1 MSAPESPDARI
12 RPMRTG
18 DVAACEQLSSRAFH
32 ELDLRTY
39 RRDWP
44 EPSPRPPHRAEAW
57 RTRTQHLL
65 TTDPGGC
72 WVVEADGEVVGFA
85 TSLVRELMWIL
96 ASYAVRPDL
105 QGQGLGRGLLEAAL
119 HHGRGC
125 LRGML
130 NASDDPQALR
140 RYALAGFRLQPQL
153 LLHGRVDRAVLP
165 VVRHVRDGTPG
176 DRDLL
181 DSLDRRTRG
190 AAHGPDH
197 DVLAQECG
205 VSELR
210 LLVTDRP
217 AGSGYAYVNPS
228 GVPVLLAASNR
239 KAATAL
245 TWEALAASDPDAP
258 VELGHV
264 SPANDWAVDLAMA
277 ARLAV
282 WSRGFLALRRM
293 KEPAP
298 YIPHPTLL

>member
-1 MSAPESPDARI
+1 MTTHERPDAQI
-12 RPMRTG
+12 RPMRSE
-18 DVAACEQLSSRAFH
+18 DVEVCEQISSQAFH
-32 ELDLRTY
+32 ALELRTHQPG
-39 RRDWP
+39 WP
-44 EPSPRPPHRAEAW
+44 EPSPRPPDRAALW
-57 RTRTQHLL
+57 HARTRHLL
-65 TTDPGGC
+65 STDPGGC
-72 WVVEADGEVVGFA
+72 WVAEADGEVVGFA

-96 ASYAVRPDL
+96 ASYAVRPGL
-105 QGQGLGRGLLEAAL
+105 QGRGLGRGLLEAAL

-130 NASDDPQALR
+130 NASDDPLALR

-153 LLHGRVDRAVLP
+153 LLRGRVDRAVLP
-165 VVRHVRDGTPG
+165 VVRHVREGTPG

-197 DVLAQECG
+197 DVIG
-205 VSELR
+205 RELR

-217 AGSGYAYVNPS
+217 AGSGYAYINPA
-228 GVPVLLAASNR
+228 GVPVLLAASHR
-239 KAATAL
+239 KAATSL
-245 TWEALAASDPDAP
+245 TWEALAASDPDVP
-258 VELGHV
+258 VEMRHV

-277 ARLAV
+277 ARLDV
-282 WSRGFLALRRM
+282 YSRGFLALRRM

>member
-1 MSAPESPDARI
+1 MRPD
-12 RPMRTG
+12 
-18 DVAACEQLSSRAFH
+18 DVAACEQISAQAFH
-32 ELDLRTY
+32 ELDLRTFQ
-39 RRDWP
+39 RGWP
-44 EPSPRPPHRAEAW
+44 DPSPRPPHRAALW
-57 RTRTQHLL
+57 QTRTRHLL
-65 TTDPGGC
+65 ATDPGGC
-72 WVVEADGEVVGFA
+72 WVAESDDEIVGFA

-96 ASYAVRPDL
+96 ASYAVRPGL
-105 QGQGLGRGLLEAAL
+105 QGRGLGRGLLEAAL
-119 HHGRGC
+119 QHGRGC

-130 NASDDPQALR
+130 NASDDPLALR

-153 LLHGRVDRAVLP
+153 MFHGRVGRAVLP

-197 DVLAQECG
+197 DVIG
-205 VSELR
+205 GELR

-217 AGSGYAYVNPS
+217 AGSGYAYVNAS
-228 GVPVLLAASNR
+228 GVPILLAASTR
-239 KAATAL
+239 KAASSL
-245 TWEALAASDPDAP
+245 TWEALAASDPEQP
-258 VELGHV
+258 IEMGHV

-277 ARLAV
+277 ARLGV
-282 WSRGFLALRRM
+282 YSRGFLALRRM

>member
-1 MSAPESPDARI
+1 MTAPESARI
-12 RPMRTG
+12 RPMRAE
-18 DVAACEQLSSRAFH
+18 DVETCEQISSRAFH
-32 ELDLRTY
+32 ELDLRTFQ
-39 RRDWP
+39 RGWP
-44 EPSPRPPHRAEAW
+44 DPSPRPPHRAELW
-57 RTRTQHLL
+57 QTRTRHLL

-72 WVVEADGEVVGFA
+72 WVAEADGEVVGFA

-96 ASYAVRPDL
+96 ASYAVRPGL
-105 QGQGLGRGLLEAAL
+105 QGRGLGRGLLDAAL

-153 LLHGRVDRAVLP
+153 LFHGRVDRSVLP
-165 VVRHVRDGTPG
+165 EVRHVREGTRG

-197 DVLAQECG
+197 DVIG
-205 VSELR
+205 RELR

-217 AGSGYAYVNPS
+217 AGSGYAYVNTA
-228 GVPVLLAASNR
+228 GVPILLAASNR

-245 TWEALAASDPDAP
+245 TWEALAASDPDVP
-258 VELGHV
+258 VEIGHV

-277 ARLAV
+277 ARLGV
-282 WSRGFLALRRM
+282 CSRGFLALRRM